1 MTATLQITFR
11 SMDPSPAVEDCIR
24 EAAAKLETIE
34 PRLTRCHATVETRHR
49 RHHKGSL
56 FHVGIDLTVPGAEIA
71 ISRDPEMDHGHEDV
85 YVAVHHAF
93 DAAKRRLMAQPRRR
107 RSREDATVREEEPA

>member
-11 SMDPSPAVEDCIR
+11 SMNPSPAVEERIR
-24 EAAAKLETIE
+24 EAAAKLETLE
-34 PRLTRCHATVETRHR
+34 PRLTRCHVTIETRHR
-49 RHHKGSL
+49 HHHNGSL

-85 YVAVHHAF
+85 HVAIHHAF
-93 DAAKRRLMAQPRRR
+93 DAARRRLQALPRRR
-107 RSREDATVREEEPA
+107 RVREDSTVSKELA

>member
-11 SMDPSPAVEDCIR
+11 SMDPSLGVEERIR
-24 EAAAKLETIE
+24 EAAAKLETLE
-34 PRLTRCHATVETRHR
+34 PRLSRCHVTVENRHR
-49 RHHKGSL
+49 HHHSGTL

-85 YVAVHHAF
+85 YVAIHHAF
-93 DAAKRRLMAQPRRR
+93 DAARRRVQALPRRR
-107 RSREDATVREEEPA
+107 RLREDTTVSEEFA